1 MFAIRCF
8 LPVSTITRPEAV
20 PPVWSLSFMAFVVA
34 GVGMIHR
41 SVFMIAPLLLAAGAT
56 GGYFAAVLS
65 PAFITRAEAAGL
77 DPETAR
83 KLQGELGGRNTLH
96 EVNSLLAKIARL
108 AGPSVVHIQSE
119 RQVPRRGL
127 VEETGSG
134 VIMTSNSA
142 PGMYVVTNSHVV
154 VDAKLENI
162 TIHLS
167 DATVLHPTQVWT
179 DRKTDVA
186 VLKLGRTDL
195 TAARWGDSDA
205 LDIGH
210 MVMAVGSPFGL
221 SQSITLGII
230 SAKGRRSLELG
241 EESGV
246 VNKDFLQTDAAINP
260 GNSGGPLI
268 DLQGQVVGI
277 NTAIASNSGGNEGI
291 GFSIPSTLARSV
303 MEQLI
308 SNGRV
313 ARAYLGVKLDPRFDG
328 AKARRLSLEKA
339 RGALVTSI
347 EANSP
352 ASRANLQIDDVILT
366 FNGIEVLDENHLI
379 NLVSLTPATKEQKVR
394 ITLWRGGKLVAVDV
408 GLVEKDDRTQSSLPA
423 EPGMGTRFNPLGL
436 TLHSLDRELAAQLGF
451 GGETKG
457 LLVLSVD
464 PESPLA
470 GEVELYDVVDEVAR
484 TPVRSIEELES
495 LMARRQV
502 GKEVAVK
509 VTRHRKG
516 EVESRVMLVPHRR

>member
-1 MFAIRCF
+1 M
-8 LPVSTITRPEAV
+8 AV
-20 PPVWSLSFMAFVVA
+20 MSP
-34 GVGMIHR
+34 
-41 SVFMIAPLLLAAGAT
+41 
-56 GGYFAAVLS
+56 AVL
-65 PAFITRAEAAGL
+65 PQAQAAGL
-77 DPETAR
+77 DPETAQ
-83 KLQGELGGRNTLH
+83 KLQGELRGRNTLQ

-134 VIMTSNSA
+134 VIMTSNA
-142 PGMYVVTNSHVV
+142 AAGMFVVTNSHVV

-162 TIHLS
+162 TIHTS
-167 DATVLHPTQVWT
+167 DGRSLHPTQVWT
-179 DRKTDVA
+179 DKKTDVA
-186 VLKLGRTDL
+186 VLKLGRSDL
-195 TAARWGDSDA
+195 TAARWGDSDS

-291 GFSIPSTLARSV
+291 GFSIPSNLARSV

-308 SNGRV
+308 ANGRV
-313 ARAYLGVKLDPRFDG
+313 ARAYLGVKLDPRFDSG
-328 AKARRLSLEKA
+328 KARRLQLERV
-339 RGALVTSI
+339 RGALVTFV
-347 EANSP
+347 EAGSP
-352 ASRANLQIDDVILT
+352 ASRANLQVDDVILT
-366 FNGIEVLDENHLI
+366 FNGVEVLDENHLI
-379 NLVSLTPATKEQKVR
+379 NLVNLTPAAKDQKVR
-394 ITLWRGGKLVAVDV
+394 ITLWRGGKLTAVEV
-408 GLVEKDDRTQSSLPA
+408 VLVEKEDRTQSAVPE
-423 EPGMGTRFNPLGL
+423 EPGMGTRFNRLGL
-436 TLHSLDRELAAQLGF
+436 TLHGLDRELAAQLGF
-451 GGETKG
+451 GGEVRG
-457 LLVLSVD
+457 LLVLNVD
-464 PESPLA
+464 PNSPLA
-470 GEVELYDVVDEVAR
+470 GEVEIYDVIDEVAR
-484 TPVRSIEELES
+484 TPVRSIDELES
-495 LMARRQV
+495 VMERRSM
-502 GKEVAVK
+502 GKEMAVK

-516 EVESRVMLVPHRR
+516 QVESRVMLVPYRK

>member
-1 MFAIRCF
+1 
-8 LPVSTITRPEAV
+8 
-20 PPVWSLSFMAFVVA
+20 
-34 GVGMIHR
+34 MIHR
-41 SVFMIAPLLLAAGAT
+41 SFLMVAPLLLVAGAA
-56 GGYFAAVLS
+56 GGYFAAVVS
-65 PAFITRAEAAGL
+65 PSFLPHAQAAGL
-77 DPETAR
+77 DPETAQ
-83 KLQGELGGRNTLH
+83 KLQGELRGRNTLH
-96 EVNSLLAKIARL
+96 EINSLLAKISRL

-134 VIMTSNSA
+134 VIMTSSA
-142 PGMYVVTNSHVV
+142 AAGLFVVTNSHVV

-167 DATVLHPTQVWT
+167 DGHALNPTQVWT
-179 DRKTDVA
+179 DRKTDIA

-195 TAARWGDSDA
+195 TAARWGDSDS

-246 VNKDFLQTDAAINP
+246 INKDFLQTDAAINP

-291 GFSIPSTLARSV
+291 GFSIPSNLARSV

-313 ARAYLGVKLDPRFDG
+313 ARAYLGVKLDPRFDSG
-328 AKARRLSLEKA
+328 KARRLKLEKA

-352 ASRANLQIDDVILT
+352 ASRANLQVDDVILT

-379 NLVSLTPATKEQKVR
+379 NLVSLTPAAKEQKVR
-394 ITLWRGGKLVAVDV
+394 ITLWRAGKLTAVDV
-408 GLVEKDDRTQSSLPA
+408 NLVEKDDRTQSALPA
-423 EPGMGTRFNPLGL
+423 EPGMGTRFNQLGL
-436 TLHSLDRELAAQLGF
+436 TLHGLDRELAAQLGF

-457 LLVLSVD
+457 LLVLNVD
-464 PESPLA
+464 PDSPLA
-470 GEVELYDVVDEVAR
+470 GEVDIYDIIDEVAR
-484 TPVRSIEELES
+484 TPVRSLEELES
-495 LMARRQV
+495 LMVRKNM

-509 VTRHRKG
+509 VVRHRRG
-516 EVESRVMLVPHRR
+516 EVESRVMLVPHTR